1 MSARLAFWYA
11 VLLLLLLSLLASFF
25 SFPSDLE
32 AVMNAATIT
41 VMKISI
47 LRAIEYVIDTTDT
60 AVQALREIP
69 FNYYVSIVTAFVA
82 QVFQEVIRF
91 GTTTIKTI
99 SSLPYSKYATTGV
112 SVTHQILR
120 TGEEMVSWFSSQL
133 GSASQAIEIM
143 FDPSTAQMIVFAMY
157 AVVLALVYVIVRGIF
172 NVFWLL
178 WRTARFI
185 ACIVL
190 CLVYIFTP
198 RRQRHNRNWDIIPD
212 ATPIRTLAPSAAPGG
227 APVGTPDIPTTDL
240 LQRITNLI
248 ED

>member
-1 MSARLAFWYA
+1 MSARLACWYA

-25 SFPSDLE
+25 SFPSDPE

-41 VMKISI
+41 VMKTSI
-47 LRAIEYVIDTTDT
+47 LRAIEYVIDSTDT
-60 AVQALREIP
+60 AVQALRETP
-69 FNYYVSIVTAFVA
+69 FNYYFSTVTTFVA
-82 QVFQEVIRF
+82 QVFRGGFRF

-99 SSLPYSKYATTGV
+99 SSLPYSKCAMTGV

-120 TGEEMVSWFSSQL
+120 AGEEVVSWLSSQL

-143 FDPSTAQMIVFAMY
+143 FDPPTAQMIVFAIY
-157 AVVLALVYVIVRGIF
+157 AVVLALMYVVVRSIF

-185 ACIVL
+185 VCIVL
-190 CLVYIFTP
+190 RLVHIFTP
-198 RRQRHNRNWDIIPD
+198 RRQRHDRNWDIIPD
-212 ATPIRTLAPSAAPGG
+212 ATPIRTLTLSAAPDG
-227 APVGTPDIPTTDL
+227 ASVATPDIPTIDL